1 MRSVATISVAHNY
14 IRIFG
19 FYGEFLATV
28 IKPFCKAELTR
39 FGLQAIPGT
48 RKKIRVPT
56 HVFAK
61 SNNEK
66 TEYRMPSSM
75 LKEFLDFAEYRG
87 YNKARVVMLEEPEI
101 TGHDVTFN
109 IQPEYQTPR
118 PDQKEWIDY
127 QLGPGPLKVNN
138 QNTGGGKDQRLSSKI
153 KVPGGWTT
161 MGAIKVGDTV
171 TAWDG
176 TPTKVTGVYPQGVKR
191 VFKITFEDGRS
202 TEAGL
207 GHLWKIYDIFA
218 PGASLYSNGKLVR
231 TKEQVEKNRWR
242 IVTTEELIKLKEL
255 PERWR
260 RIYVPL
266 CKSEQV
272 GDKTFKIHP
281 YVMGVI
287 LGDGCLSQGCV
298 TITKPY
304 QQLFDKVQS
313 LLPKHIECKW
323 VDDKTFTLIF
333 ASPEH
338 RKAKAWHPR
347 ESLKELDLMGKR
359 SWEKEIPVEYLHG
372 SHEQRLNLLQGL
384 LDTDGTVSR
393 NDKGSGRAAGT
404 ISFSSSSEKLAKG
417 VQYLVRSLGGIAK
430 LSTRTPS
437 FTHKG
442 ETKEGRMD
450 YRVHIRHPNPE
461 LLLTLNQ
468 KCQRATQTQYS
479 ESLKLRIADIEELP
493 MEETQC
499 ISVEHVDRLYVTD
512 DFIVTHN
519 TYMSL
524 FSMAK
529 ISKRT
534 LVTIQPRYIT
544 TWENDIAK
552 MMQVEPKDVLKWE
565 FADLP
570 RLAQL
575 CREGTID
582 PKIIILPTTRITA
595 YLKQCKLDPSLP
607 SLDQIIADINPGL
620 RIIDESH
627 ESFHE
632 VCMSLLYGNLP
643 KFFLLSATLK
653 GDDPFMNRM
662 YKAVAPTSVWLKEPD
677 PENYIDIVAW
687 LYSINTR
694 KHRVSTMQ
702 FGSYSDI
709 AFEKSILRNPKL
721 LDFYFELA
729 DEMYRTFYLDI
740 KEEGTKCLLFFT
752 LIEMCQYMVKRFR
765 ERYPGEDF
773 DSFLG
778 TLDKKTPTKYLE
790 HENLVTTPGSTGTG
804 KDIPGSV
811 TLLCFHTV
819 FSIQRNKQIIGRL
832 RQLFGKFGGRITPRF
847 VFPVCVDIPKH
858 GECFKKRKL
867 ALAGKQKTWRTMQSN
882 LEAA

>member
-28 IKPFCKAELTR
+28 IKPFCKAELTK
-39 FGLQAIPGT
+39 FSLQSIPGT

-87 YNKARVVMLEEPEI
+87 YNRARVVMLEEPEI
-101 TGHDVTFN
+101 PGHDVTFT

-138 QNTGGGKDQRLSSKI
+138 QNTGGGKAQCLSAKL

-161 MGAIKVGDTV
+161 MGEIKVGDSV
-171 TAWDG
+171 IGRDG
-176 TPTKVTGVYPQGVKR
+176 KPAKVTGVFPQGITKVYR
-191 VFKITFEDGRS
+191 VHFEDGRF
-202 TEAGL
+202 TDVNPE
-207 GHLWKIYDIFA
+207 HLWSIYNHNTRSWQTFDTEWVKA
-218 PGASLYSNGKLVR
+218 RLE
-231 TKEQVEKNRWR
+231 TKESKRVH
-242 IVTTEELIKLKEL
+242 I
-255 PERWR
+255 
-260 RIYVPL
+260 PL
-266 CKSEQV
+266 CEPED
-272 GDKTFKIHP
+272 GEDKEFKIHP
-281 YVMGVI
+281 YLMGVL
-287 LGDGCLSQGCV
+287 LGDGGFTNGNI
-298 TITKPY
+298 TINKPY
-304 QQLFDKVQS
+304 PQIFDRICT
-313 LLPKHIECKW
+313 LLPEHLECKW
-323 VDDKTFTLIF
+323 RDDVTFVVLYKDDPYQKKEDVWHCRTGLH
-333 ASPEH
+333 EH
-338 RKAKAWHPR
+338 G
-347 ESLKELDLMGKR
+347 LMGLK
-359 SWEKEIPVEYLHG
+359 
-372 SHEQRLNLLQGL
+372 SHEKFVPTCYLEGSRQQRLELLQGL
-384 LDTDGTVSR
+384 MDTDGTVS
-393 NDKGSGRAAGT
+393 DKGT
-404 ISFSSSSEKLAKG
+404 TSFSSSSEKLSLA

-430 LSTRTPS
+430 LVYRTTKYS
-437 FTHKG
+437 YNG
-442 ETKEGRMD
+442 EVKEGRGD
-450 YRVHIRHPNPE
+450 YRVHIRYPRPKE
-461 LLLTLNQ
+461 LFTLDH
-468 KCQRATQTQYS
+468 KRERAQPTQYTAT
-479 ESLKLRIADIEELP
+479 LKSRIVRVEERP
-493 MEETQC
+493 DEETQC
-499 ISVEHVDRLYVTD
+499 IMVDNEDHLYVTD

-524 FSMAK
+524 YSMAK
-529 ISKRT
+529 LAKRT

-575 CREGTID
+575 CREGAID

-662 YKAVAPTSVWLKEPD
+662 YKAVAPTGVWLKEPD

>member
-138 QNTGGGKDQRLSSKI
+138 QNTGGGK
-153 KVPGGWTT
+153 
-161 MGAIKVGDTV
+161 
-171 TAWDG
+171 
-176 TPTKVTGVYPQGVKR
+176 
-191 VFKITFEDGRS
+191 
-202 TEAGL
+202 
-207 GHLWKIYDIFA
+207 
-218 PGASLYSNGKLVR
+218 
-231 TKEQVEKNRWR
+231 
-242 IVTTEELIKLKEL
+242 
-255 PERWR
+255 
-260 RIYVPL
+260 
-266 CKSEQV
+266 
-272 GDKTFKIHP
+272 
-281 YVMGVI
+281 
-287 LGDGCLSQGCV
+287 
-298 TITKPY
+298 
-304 QQLFDKVQS
+304 
-313 LLPKHIECKW
+313 
-323 VDDKTFTLIF
+323 
-333 ASPEH
+333 
-338 RKAKAWHPR
+338 
-347 ESLKELDLMGKR
+347 
-359 SWEKEIPVEYLHG
+359 
-372 SHEQRLNLLQGL
+372 
-384 LDTDGTVSR
+384 
-393 NDKGSGRAAGT
+393 
-404 ISFSSSSEKLAKG
+404 
-417 VQYLVRSLGGIAK
+417 
-430 LSTRTPS
+430 
-437 FTHKG
+437 
-442 ETKEGRMD
+442 
-450 YRVHIRHPNPE
+450 
-461 LLLTLNQ
+461 
-468 KCQRATQTQYS
+468 
-479 ESLKLRIADIEELP
+479 
-493 MEETQC
+493 
-499 ISVEHVDRLYVTD
+499 
-512 DFIVTHN
+512 

-632 VCMSLLYGNLP
+632 VCMSLLYGNLS